1 MLKVTKDTGG
11 SGIDAFLGRNTSF
24 NGTLVFDGEVRIDGN
39 FEGNVKTNDT
49 LVIAEQGNVKA
60 DIEAGTVK
68 ISGKFDGVIV
78 AKNKVEL
85 FKPAF
90 VTGTLRTPVI
100 RMEEGVVLNGAIE
113 MNQGRNG
120 LAEKDGK

>member
-1 MLKVTKDTGG
+1 MAPF
-11 SGIDAFLGRNTSF
+11 IR
-24 NGTLVFDGEVRIDGN
+24 
-39 FEGNVKTNDT
+39 EGNVKTNDT

-120 LAEKDGK
+120 LTEKDGK

>member
-100 RMEEGVVLNGAIE
+100 KMEEGVVLNGAIE

-120 LAEKDGK
+120 LTEKDGK

>member
-11 SGIDAFLGRNTSF
+11 GGIDAFLGQNTSF
-24 NGTLVFDGEVRIDGN
+24 NGTLVFDGVVRIDGN

-60 DIEAGTVK
+60 EIEAGTVK

-100 RMEEGVVLNGAIE
+100 KMEEGVVLNGSLE
-113 MNQGRNG
+113 MNQGRNT
-120 LAEKDGK
+120 LPKKDGE

>member
-100 RMEEGVVLNGAIE
+100 KMEEGVVLNGAIE

>member
-11 SGIDAFLGRNTSF
+11 GGIDAFLGQNTSF
-24 NGTLVFDGEVRIDGN
+24 NGTLVFDGVVRIDGT

-60 DIEAGTVK
+60 EIEAGTVK

-100 RMEEGVVLNGAIE
+100 KMEEGVVLNGSLE
-113 MNQGRNG
+113 MNQGRNT
-120 LAEKDGK
+120 LPKKDGE